1 MGERGKDTNFS
12 LKRCF
17 ALLEIFAKT
26 VYYFFN

>member
-1 MGERGKDTNFS
+1 MGERGKDINFF

-17 ALLEIFAKT
+17 VLLEIFAKI